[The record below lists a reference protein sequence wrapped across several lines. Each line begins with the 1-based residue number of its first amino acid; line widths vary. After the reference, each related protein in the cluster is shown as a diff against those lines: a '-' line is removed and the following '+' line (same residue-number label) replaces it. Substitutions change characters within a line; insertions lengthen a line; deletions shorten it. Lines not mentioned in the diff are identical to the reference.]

1 MKKKTILSFFII
13 IGFFINA
20 CSHQEDIQ
28 NDFMFEEYSKGDKIV
43 LNSVNGGAK
52 TLIRTDK
59 GFIVEGEEDK
69 VLMIDFFGTFC
80 APCKEEA
87 LELSKLW
94 K

>member
-69 VLMIDFFGTFC
+69 VLMIDF
-80 APCKEEA
+80 
-87 LELSKLW
+87 LELFALLAKKKL
-94 K
+94 